1 VLIKLAA
8 LTHELTVYRYS
19 TEKVVEMLREK
30 VDRLKMPSVLERS
43 RTLVRELAREG
54 LMEDGREDLLESA
67 FTCPLSPLQP
77 IDGPA
82 KDGRT
87 RAACELLSQYLPAD
101 IYNTLLISYEC
112 DSQLFCPF
120 CPLLT

>member
-1 VLIKLAA
+1 VRIDICVIQQRSVLIKLSA

-30 VDRLKMPSVLERS
+30 VGRLKMPSVLERS
-43 RTLVRELAREG
+43 RTLVRGLARDG

-67 FTCPLSPLQP
+67 FTCPSSPLQP

-82 KDGRT
+82 KRWT
-87 RAACELLSQYLPAD
+87 NASRV
-101 IYNTLLISYEC
+101 
-112 DSQLFCPF
+112 
-120 CPLLT
+120 